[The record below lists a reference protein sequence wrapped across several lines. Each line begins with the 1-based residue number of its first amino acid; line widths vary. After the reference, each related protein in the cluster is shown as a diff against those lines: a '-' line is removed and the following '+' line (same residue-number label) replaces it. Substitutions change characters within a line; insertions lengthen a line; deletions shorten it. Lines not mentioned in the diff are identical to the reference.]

1 MMSKQEFYEE
11 IKENIR
17 EYLPPEYEDAE
28 ISLTTQVKNMDVEMT
43 GLLIRLPGESAAPVI
58 YLDSMYEQYKDGRP
72 MEGILMEVADTRRGA
87 SLASLSIDPDTV
99 TRYSEVRDKLQIRLL
114 DTRANRKRL
123 DNLVHHSYGD
133 LTACYCVVLKETPE
147 NSMGCMVTPSMMKC
161 WGITKR
167 QLHEDAIEAVF
178 SQFGVKMLRQGNNN
192 LYNTTAEDLVKQ
204 YGSLGKAFRENV
216 KSLEV
221 KQIDGKNLDNYFARE
236 YKGAAEIDSK
246 LRISSFLKYA
256 TIALALVSA
265 GLTVAALLSNDEADL
280 PPVPKYM
287 VDSKEGK
294 DGKRHT
300 VNYIAAG
307 SNGLTAFK
315 ESKKNKGQFADTK
328 AYEGAQWLTVYQTK
342 DNNAGKPIT
351 PDFVIQA
358 GTVYQVS
365 VTMSADN
372 AVVILKT
379 EQIN

>member
-58 YLDSMYEQYKDGRP
+58 YLDSMYEQYEDGRP
-72 MEGILMEVADTRRGA
+72 MEGILMEVADPRRGA

-167 QLHEDAIEAVF
+167 QLHEDAIEADTLRGVF
-178 SQFGVKMLRQGNNN
+178 LFDMSSVEAMILEGAEPVNMLGEGAVAPEPDQPPKLMCLTSGSRMYGAGLIVDPRIQEQIAGVCGGSYFILPSSVHEVLIMKDDGGRAEEAPALEGLVQEINA
-192 LYNTTAEDLVKQ
+192 TTVDPSDRLSDHVQYYDAGSKQ
-204 YGSLGKAFRENV
+204 IVNAMAFERENR
-216 KSLEV
+216 E
-221 KQIDGKNLDNYFARE
+221 IAPPAR
-236 YKGAAEIDSK
+236 SM
-246 LRISSFLKYA
+246 RI
-256 TIALALVSA
+256 
-265 GLTVAALLSNDEADL
+265 
-280 PPVPKYM
+280 
-287 VDSKEGK
+287 
-294 DGKRHT
+294 
-300 VNYIAAG
+300 
-307 SNGLTAFK
+307 
-315 ESKKNKGQFADTK
+315 
-328 AYEGAQWLTVYQTK
+328 
-342 DNNAGKPIT
+342 
-351 PDFVIQA
+351 
-358 GTVYQVS
+358 
-365 VTMSADN
+365 
-372 AVVILKT
+372 
-379 EQIN
+379 